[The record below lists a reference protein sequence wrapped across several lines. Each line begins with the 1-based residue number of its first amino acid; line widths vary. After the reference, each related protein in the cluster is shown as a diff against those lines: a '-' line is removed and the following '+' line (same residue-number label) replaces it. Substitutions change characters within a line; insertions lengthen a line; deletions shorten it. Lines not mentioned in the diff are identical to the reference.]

1 MIVKVRLADL
11 LNLLHFT
18 FKSRQFILGREPFL
32 RPCRNGISPEKGI
45 GVELAKNIN
54 QVQGRQRLMFIKLII
69 LSSFWGGEW
78 VYFFLLLNF
87 ETTDDR
93 MTFF

>member
-18 FKSRQFILGREPFL
+18 FISRQFILGSQFL
-32 RPCRNGISPEKGI
+32 RPCRNGISPKKGI
-45 GVELAKNIN
+45 GVELTKNIN

-69 LSSFWGGEW
+69 ISSFGGGMG
-78 VYFFLLLNF
+78 LLF
-87 ETTDDR
+87 S
-93 MTFF
+93 FIKF